1 MKDDSEI
8 RAVRWAGGSVC
19 LGVTADVE
27 VGKRSGRSGGCYG
40 GLLVYVSAFSNLGSF
55 NSCF

>member
-40 GLLVYVSAFSNLGSF
+40 GLLV
-55 NSCF
+55 